1 MKMLRDSYYPGTY
14 TTADDPRISKG
25 YRVRVVQD
33 EDAEDPRGWGDHIT
47 TNSDEYKRWAAGE
60 VYGVIV
66 ERVETC
72 IPLEDVLLY
81 VYPEDSPNK
90 FTRWI
95 QVESLWSCYLD
106 PDYTGITVAHEIA
119 PDAVTEG

>member
-33 EDAEDPRGWGDHIT
+33 EDAESPLEWGDHIT
-47 TNSDEYKRWAAGE
+47 TDSDEYKRWAAGE

-66 ERVETC
+66 ERSVTYTHERSELIVWEEVGFRC
-72 IPLEDVLLY
+72 
-81 VYPEDSPNK
+81 
-90 FTRWI
+90 
-95 QVESLWSCYLD
+95 SCYLD
-106 PDYTGITVAHEIA
+106 PDYTGVTVAHEVA